1 MSAQRPWY
9 ERRDT
14 IMRSNLPPSDKAGFR
29 CLLDKAD
36 YATAELPPEF
46 TPTQKDIARQIRVT
60 VLTVKRAMR
69 HLERHGWLQVT
80 GTTGP
85 GKTRRYTL
93 TVGTD
98 CDCTGRVHEVRA
110 MASSTPSPS
119 VPSFTYTENEAVTCD
134 VIPVG
139 DTRSGITGDTCSGIT
154 GDTRSEDIADPL
166 TGDTAPSE
174 WRVGDPVPPCQY
186 CGADGIVGVR
196 LVEHEPDC
204 WRAMCIELYDRER

>member
-9 ERRDT
+9 ERRDAIT
-14 IMRSNLPPSDKAGFR
+14 RSNLPASDKAGFR

-36 YATAELPPEF
+36 YATAELPPKF
-46 TPTQKDIARQIRVT
+46 TPAQKDIARQIGVT
-60 VLTVKRAMR
+60 VRTVIRATQ

-93 TVGTD
+93 SIGTD

-110 MASSTPSPS
+110 VAPAIPSPS
-119 VPSFTYTENEAVTCD
+119 VPAFTYTENEALTCD
-134 VIPVG
+134 VSPVRVTRTG
-139 DTRSGITGDTCSGIT
+139 DSSDTCSG
-154 GDTRSEDIADPL
+154 DTVSPDSDGRPL
-166 TGDTAPSE
+166 
-174 WRVGDPVPPCQY
+174 RHGDPVPPCRY

-196 LVEHEPDC
+196 LVEHEPEC
-204 WRAMCIELYDRER
+204 WRAVCIGLYDRER